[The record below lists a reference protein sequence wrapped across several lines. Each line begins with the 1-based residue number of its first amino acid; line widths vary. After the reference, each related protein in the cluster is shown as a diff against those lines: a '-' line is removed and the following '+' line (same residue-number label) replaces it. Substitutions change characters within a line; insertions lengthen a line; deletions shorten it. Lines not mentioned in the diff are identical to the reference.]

1 MLHIQVLIFLFT
13 QYLSVF
19 FREMAEVEK
28 EEDLE
33 KDELMEACDM
43 DPSEKRTL
51 AMFLRTYSNKKKVT

>member
-1 MLHIQVLIFLFT
+1 
-13 QYLSVF
+13 
-19 FREMAEVEK
+19 MAEVEK

-51 AMFLRTYSNKKKVT
+51 AMFLRTYSNKKKVTWLFETDFRQSET